1 MAKKTEK
8 TEKGLAPTSVSGEI
22 EEKEKGGNPQDA
34 EPEPAEK
41 QEAVVVEDKEAGKA
55 VVWAVGV
62 AIALAVL
69 GLIFGAGALLRKSPE
84 TEKVTKNIAT
94 ANEAKESAEEA
105 KETAEEAAKTAKA
118 ATKTAKVA
126 AEKADDALFMLSTR
140 EDCLA
145 ELCDEPAAAPPR
157 PQATRRRPRTRPR
170 ATRRPARRAQTQ
182 PPPSNLEK
190 RVERLEHDMYEPR
203 GKVPRLSRR
212 VDNVEREVAEGM
224 AALENA
230 DEELSRIR
238 RENNERIRRLKEEF
252 RGYRDSSPQ
261 H

>member
-1 MAKKTEK
+1 MKKKNEK
-8 TEKGLAPTSVSGEI
+8 TKQGLAPTSGEI
-22 EEKEKGGNPQDA
+22 EKKGGRQGAAEEESEKEPK
-34 EPEPAEK
+34 EPAEK
-41 QEAVVVEDKEAGKA
+41 QEAVVVEENKTAVRAAGI
-55 VVWAVGV
+55 

-105 KETAEEAAKTAKA
+105 KEAAKTAKA

-238 RENNERIRRLKEEF
+238 RENNERIRRLEEEF